1 MAKKYWAACK
11 CFYKRNFYIKQLD
24 QHLEYL
30 GEEQFMFQ
38 YQNLFTN
45 CDGRKIL
52 EEVQTEAARRR
63 ERFAKSEEH
72 REAIQRQFTPNICQ
86 QQLHGIRD
94 FSNTERTEILDDV
107 FSFPVFDHSFCDDLV
122 KEIGKFDIEV
132 QACFC

>member
-1 MAKKYWAACK
+1 MMAKKYWAACK
-11 CFYKRNFYIKQLD
+11 CFYKRNFYIKQID

-52 EEVQTEAARRR
+52 EEVQTEVARRR

-72 REAIQRQFTPNICQ
+72 REAIQRQFTPNISQ
-86 QQLHGIRD
+86 QQLHGIKD
-94 FSNTERTEILDDV
+94 FSTAERTEILDDV
-107 FSFPVFDHSFCDDLV
+107 FSFPVFDLDFCDDLV
-122 KEIGKFDIEV
+122 KEIGKFRY
-132 QACFC
+132 